1 MKTVIFRGPYDVAV
15 EDRPM
20 PEITQPT
27 DAIIRIVRSCVCG
40 SDLWCY
46 RGLSPY
52 TVGDG
57 LGHEC
62 IGIVEQVGPSVA
74 SVHGGELVICP
85 FSFSCGACANCRNG
99 FESNCGAGG
108 CFGGPDGLA
117 AQAEYLRVPYA
128 DGTLVTVAESP
139 TREHYPD
146 ELLAALTTLS
156 DVMSTGF
163 HAAVSA
169 GVGQGDTVVVVGDGA
184 VGLMGVLAC
193 DMRGAARIIALS
205 GHEDRQRLAVSFGAT
220 DIVASRGSNAVRDV
234 MALTDGVGADAVLE
248 CVGSKQSTETAL
260 AVARPGSTVARV
272 GLPHGAELTA
282 ASTFFRNVGVRGG
295 IAPAHRY
302 AKDLIPAVMSGRIH
316 PERVFTV
323 TTGLANA
330 PDAYRMMDQRTTV
343 KALLKVSEI

>member
-220 DIVASRGSNAVRDV
+220 DIVPERGQAAIDKVLE
-234 MALTDGVGADAVLE
+234 MTGGYGADAVLE
-248 CVGSKQSTETAL
+248 CVGSKQSFDTAIGL
-260 AVARPGSTVARV
+260 IRRGGVIGRV
-272 GLPHGAELTA
+272 GLPHDVEVSAEG
-282 ASTFFRNVGVRGG
+282 TFYANVGIKGGPAPVR
-295 IAPAHRY
+295 HY
-302 AKDLIPAVMSGRIH
+302 DLDDGLLDAVLKGEIN
-316 PERVFTV
+316 PGRVFT
-323 TTGLANA
+323 GEYDLDHIQ
-330 PDAYRMMDQRTTV
+330 DAYEAMDQRKV
-343 KALLKVSEI
+343 IKALIRF

>member
-1 MKTVIFRGPYDVAV
+1 MKTVILRGPYDVAV

-146 ELLAALTTLS
+146 KLLAA
-156 DVMSTGF
+156 
-163 HAAVSA
+163 
-169 GVGQGDTVVVVGDGA
+169 
-184 VGLMGVLAC
+184 
-193 DMRGAARIIALS
+193 
-205 GHEDRQRLAVSFGAT
+205 
-220 DIVASRGSNAVRDV
+220 
-234 MALTDGVGADAVLE
+234 
-248 CVGSKQSTETAL
+248 
-260 AVARPGSTVARV
+260 P
-272 GLPHGAELTA
+272 P
-282 ASTFFRNVGVRGG
+282 
-295 IAPAHRY
+295 
-302 AKDLIPAVMSGRIH
+302 
-316 PERVFTV
+316 
-323 TTGLANA
+323 
-330 PDAYRMMDQRTTV
+330 
-343 KALLKVSEI
+343 